1 MKNILVPTDFSA
13 CANNAIELGF
23 AFAEFFDAKLYL
35 FSCVDIPENWE
46 NLSKTEQDLKP
57 ESQAIF
63 NNAKVLLQ
71 KWVKK
76 AERGGVDL
84 VTIISGGNFLKELK
98 KQVAETQT
106 DFVVMGSHG
115 ASGKQEYFIGSNTQ
129 KAVRRLHIPVFVLKN
144 PLKEYAFKKV
154 VFASNFDVNEQK
166 TFLRFLNFIKWFS
179 PEKIHL
185 LSINTAGWFIQ
196 PSLLMREAME
206 DFKKLAKDFECETH
220 FYRDFSVDTGIR
232 HFVEEIEADL
242 VVISN
247 QNRSPLRRIFQ
258 GSNVEALVNHCP
270 IPVLSLDFQ
279 KVLEEAVD

>member
-23 AFAEFFDAKLYL
+23 AFAEFFDAKLHLYACL
-35 FSCVDIPENWE
+35 DLPEDWE
-46 NLSKTEQDLKP
+46 KRSVKEKDLAP
-57 ESQAIF
+57 EKQTIVA
-63 NNAKVLLQ
+63 NANVLLE

-76 AERGGVDL
+76 AEREGIEL
-84 VTIISGGNFLKELK
+84 VTIISGGKFIKQLNN
-98 KQVAETQT
+98 QVAKTEA

-115 ASGKQEYFIGSNTQ
+115 ASGKQEYFIGSNAQ
-129 KAVRRLHIPVFVLKN
+129 KAIRRLHVPVFVLKN
-144 PLKEYAFKKV
+144 PIKKYAFKKV
-154 VFASNFDVNEQK
+154 VFASNFDANEQA
-166 TFLRFLNFIKWFS
+166 TFLRFLDFIKWFS

-196 PSLLMREAME
+196 PTFLMREAMK
-206 DFKKLAKDFECETH
+206 DFKELAKDFDCETH

-232 HFVEEIEADL
+232 HFVDEIDADL

-247 QNRSPLRRIFQ
+247 HNRSPLRRIFQ

-279 KVLEEAVD
+279 EVYEAVE